1 MGKFIKITVIAI
13 VCAVFA
19 YVIHSIMVTSKID
32 ENTVD

>member
-1 MGKFIKITVIAI
+1 MGKLIKLAI
-13 VCAVFA
+13 LAAICVVSA